1 MIGFRLYDVPG
12 YDRPL
17 RLSAEHAEALGGTE
31 VSEPDENRPARN
43 ASKAAWVAYGV
54 DQGMTQEGAESQTR
68 AQLIEAL
75 G

>member
-1 MIGFRLYDVPG
+1 MPGFKLYDVPG

-17 RLSAEHAEALGGTE
+17 RLSAEHAATLDGRE

-43 ASKAAWVAYGV
+43 ASKAAWVEYAEA
-54 DQGMTQEGAESQTR
+54 QGATDADAQTR
-68 AQLIEAL
+68 AQLIETY